1 MRKPILI
8 LTIAALS
15 YSITARPD
23 HLPENLVARTKSEH
37 VLAGF
42 DVWRGT
48 YKTPQTLNAAARVVE
63 RWPNEGCSGKDCGGE
78 EEVSWEGRGCIIR
91 VWGMYPGPNEI
102 RGVVGVE
109 VVPSVSGSGR
119 GCTTGRGLALSDPFR
134 KAITLYGE
142 RYFVTRKD
150 RGEGMSVLYEW
161 QDGGQMDL
169 DMDRNG
175 KITKIGLSPSE

>member
-1 MRKPILI
+1 MRNNFLT

-15 YSITARPD
+15 CSIIAWPD
-23 HLPENLVARTKSEH
+23 HLNENLVARTKSEH

-48 YKTPQTLNAAARVVE
+48 YKTPHTLNAAARLVE
-63 RWPNEGCSGKDCGGE
+63 RWPNERCSGTDCGGE

-109 VVPSVSGSGR
+109 VVASASASGR
-119 GCTTGRGLALSDPFR
+119 GCATGRGLALSDPFR
-134 KAITLYGE
+134 RAVALYGG
-142 RYFVTRKD
+142 RYFVSRKNS
-150 RGEGMSVLYEW
+150 EGMSVLYEW
-161 QDGGQMDL
+161 EDGGQMDL
-169 DMDRNG
+169 DMDRYG
-175 KITKIGLSPSE
+175 KISRIHLSPAE